1 MLSTKHFQRAALPFA
16 AASVILAGLLSAC
29 GSADSAKPVPA
40 PAPVPVA
47 AATST
52 VAPAGAPQSQA
63 PAKTQDW
70 LKIYSGT
77 APTGT
82 NAVQLTIADN
92 NAVGQYVTATER
104 ALYRFDNDTAKPPKS
119 NCAGPCATTWPPL
132 IAQRGQVVYATGVDP
147 QLIGFVER
155 ADGACQI
162 TIAGWPVYF
171 FAKDQKA
178 GDLLGQGV
186 GGVWH
191 AVTPTGGKADVK

>member
-29 GSADSAKPVPA
+29 GNADPAKPEASAAPA
-40 PAPVPVA
+40 PAVSTSATA
-47 AATST
+47 A
-52 VAPAGAPQSQA
+52 AGAPQNQA

-82 NAVQLTIADN
+82 NAVQLRLADN
-92 NAVGQYVTATER
+92 NAAGQYVTADDR
-104 ALYRFDNDTAKPPKS
+104 ALYRFDKDTAKPPTS
-119 NCAGPCATTWPPL
+119 TCVGDCAAKWPPL
-132 IAQRGQVVYATGVDP
+132 IAQRGQAVYAAGVDP
-147 QLIGFVER
+147 QLVGFIER
-155 ADGACQI
+155 ADGACQV

-171 FAKDQKA
+171 FAKDTKP

-191 AVTPTGGKADVK
+191 AVTATGGKAGAN

>member
-29 GSADSAKPVPA
+29 GSADPAKPAPLPA
-40 PAPVPVA
+40 PAPA
-47 AATST
+47 ASTSAA
-52 VAPAGAPQSQA
+52 APAGAPQSQA

-82 NAVQLTIADN
+82 NAVQLGIADN
-92 NAVGQYVTATER
+92 SAVGQYVTATDR

-119 NCAGPCATTWPPL
+119 NCAGDCAQKWPPL
-132 IAQRGQVVYATGVDP
+132 IARRGQAVYAAGVDP

-191 AVTPTGGKADVK
+191 AVTPTGGKAGVN

>member
-29 GSADSAKPVPA
+29 GSADRAKPAPTAAPA
-40 PAPVPVA
+40 PAVSTS
-47 AATST
+47 AT
-52 VAPAGAPQSQA
+52 APAGAPQNQA

-82 NAVQLTIADN
+82 NAVQLAIADN
-92 NAVGQYVTATER
+92 SAVGQYVTATDR

-119 NCAGPCATTWPPL
+119 NCAGNCAATWPPL
-132 IAQRGQVVYATGVDP
+132 VVQRGQAVYAGGIDP

-171 FAKDQKA
+171 FAKDLKA

-191 AVTPTGGKADVK
+191 AVTPTGGKAGVN

>member
-1 MLSTKHFQRAALPFA
+1 MLSTKHFQRATRPFA

-29 GSADSAKPVPA
+29 GTADPAKPATPA
-40 PAPVPVA
+40 PAVSTSVA
-47 AATST
+47 
-52 VAPAGAPQSQA
+52 APAGAPQNQA

-77 APTGT
+77 APTGA
-82 NAVQLTIADN
+82 NAVQLAIADN
-92 NAVGQYVTATER
+92 SAVGQYVTVTDR

-119 NCAGPCATTWPPL
+119 NCADNCAATWPPL
-132 IAQRGQVVYATGVDP
+132 VVRRGQAVYAGGIDP

-162 TIAGWPVYF
+162 TLAGWPVYF

-191 AVTPTGGKADVK
+191 AVTPIGGKAGVN